1 MINSVATYDR
11 VNQKR
16 TCPKMMNSKQIV
28 FLVVSVIILYFRA
41 ILADDQEELN
51 LFTCL
56 NSSSNCANET
66 IALDGEIESDTKMD
80 DVRVE
85 ALTTNLLKHSQ
96 SNKNL
101 VGAKKLE
108 STLEKHNPLKRKK
121 NKYSKQGYCICDLTV
136 STTSFDDLLCL
147 RYNNLEKLSL

>member
-1 MINSVATYDR
+1 MTGLIEIKIA
-11 VNQKR
+11 Q
-16 TCPKMMNSKQIV
+16 KMMNSKQIAL
-28 FLVVSVIILYFRA
+28 LVVSVVINFRA
-41 ILADDQEELN
+41 VLLGDQEELN

-66 IALDGEIESDTKMD
+66 IDVDGEIEAESNLDN
-80 DVRVE
+80 VRVE

-96 SNKNL
+96 SDRNL

-136 STTSFDDLLCL
+136 RANYFEHFFFLVCTGKFERNYSF
-147 RYNNLEKLSL
+147 